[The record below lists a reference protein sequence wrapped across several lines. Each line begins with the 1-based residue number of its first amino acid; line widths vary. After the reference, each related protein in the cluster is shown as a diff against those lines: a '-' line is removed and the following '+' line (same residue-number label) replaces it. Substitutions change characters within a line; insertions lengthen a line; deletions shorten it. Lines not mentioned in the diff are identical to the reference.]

1 MASKNITS
9 LKRKILV
16 LDFLFQWGL
25 VVLLGVSPQLFLKGH
40 LDFSNLPKTSFISIS
55 VLVLLVIWLAK
66 GFLSGKYQIR
76 KTSFYLPLI
85 AFLLWALL
93 SVFWTYNK
101 YEGLILWRHWA
112 VCSLAFFLVLN
123 SIRKEN
129 DTVIVLVAILI
140 SGYVTALIGLSQ
152 YFFNVDWIPQVIKP
166 AATFGNKNMATHF
179 VVLTFPVSL
188 AFFLG
193 CRNNFIKSLLAAG
206 SILMIGFIV
215 LSKTHAAWVAVSV
228 EILMITHLFD

>member
-1 MASKNITS
+1 VASKNITS

-25 VVLLGVSPQLFLKGH
+25 VVLLGVSPQLFLKGIV
-40 LDFSNLPKTSFISIS
+40 DFGNLPKTSFISFS
-55 VLVLLVIWLAK
+55 VLVLLVIWLAE
-66 GFLSGKYQIR
+66 GLLAGKYQIR

-93 SVFWTYNK
+93 SVFWTHNK

-112 VCSLAFFLVLN
+112 ACSLAFFLVLN
-123 SIRKEN
+123 SIKKEH
-129 DTVIVLVAILI
+129 DAIIILIAILI
-140 SGYVTALIGLSQ
+140 SGYATTLLGLSQ
-152 YFFNVDWIPQVIKP
+152 YFYNFDWIPQVVKP

-188 AFFLG
+188 AFFLI

-215 LSKTHAAWVAVSV
+215 LSKTRAA
-228 EILMITHLFD
+228 